1 MQANKII
8 EEVCEYFDIS
18 DEDIRGKSRQQM
30 YLVPRYIAI
39 LLIRN
44 QGYSLVD
51 IGKMFYRDHST
62 IINALN
68 KIDANLQWVKLAEKV
83 NNKINRV
90 EPCKVRLKNL
100 LLDNGLSRGQADLI
114 TKEITKIFNLNE
126 K

>member
-1 MQANKII
+1 
-8 EEVCEYFDIS
+8 
-18 DEDIRGKSRQQM
+18 M

-39 LLIRN
+39 LLIRG

-51 IGKMFYRDHST
+51 IGKMFYRHHST
-62 IINALN
+62 IINALEQL
-68 KIDANLQWVKLAEKV
+68 DANLQWVKLAEKV

-114 TKEITKIFNLNE
+114 TKEITKQFNLTE

>member
-18 DEDIRGKSRQQM
+18 DEEIKGRSRQQM

-44 QGYSLVD
+44 QGYSLMD

-68 KIDANLQWVKLAEKV
+68 KIDASLQWVKLAGKV

>member
-8 EEVCEYFDIS
+8 EEVCEYFGIS
-18 DEDIRGKSRQQM
+18 EDEIKGKSRQQM

-44 QGYSLVD
+44 QGYSLMD

-68 KIDANLQWVKLAEKV
+68 KIDESLQWVKLAEKV

>member
-18 DEDIRGKSRQQM
+18 EDEIKGKSRQQM

-51 IGKMFYRDHST
+51 IGKIFYRDHST

-68 KIDANLQWVKLAEKV
+68 KIDENLQWVKLAEKV
-83 NNKINRV
+83 HNKINRV
-90 EPCKVRLKNL
+90 EPCKVRLKSL

>member
-18 DEDIRGKSRQQM
+18 DEEIKGRSRQQM

-44 QGYSLVD
+44 QGYSLMD

-68 KIDANLQWVKLAEKV
+68 KIDASLQWVKLAEKV

-114 TKEITKIFNLNE
+114 TKKIAKIFNLNE